1 MEVGEI
7 FFFQFFYDLL
17 TVFCTTASSW
27 CVRFESP
34 CIIQALVFVK
44 FTEFL
49 ILYKI
54 LIFSTNYNNVGS
66 CNNNNTIILNKVYNF
81 TVKNLIIV
89 KTKTTAIKTE
99 Q

>member
-1 MEVGEI
+1 VANALI
-7 FFFQFFYDLL
+7 FKHLFL
-17 TVFCTTASSW
+17 SS
-27 CVRFESP
+27 F
-34 CIIQALVFVK
+34 A
-44 FTEFL
+44 EFL